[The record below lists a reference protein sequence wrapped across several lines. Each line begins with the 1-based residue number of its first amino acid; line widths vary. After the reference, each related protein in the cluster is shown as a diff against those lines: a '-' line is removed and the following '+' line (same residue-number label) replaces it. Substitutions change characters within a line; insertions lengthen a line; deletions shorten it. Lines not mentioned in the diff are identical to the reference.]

1 MEENHISDTG
11 RENRVAWSRR
21 SQAAFGAGRAC
32 AAWEGGSNP
41 GPDRGIS
48 TIRRAGGP
56 WDQRGKA
63 EVQMVEIARKELV
76 MVFRVLDRDGRPIGE
91 IVQPKV
97 APVVGRGARTVL
109 LVRGKPGGKTQPA
122 AM

>member
-1 MEENHISDTG
+1 LRGPGARKRPSALAARALRG
-11 RENRVAWSRR
+11 REEATLAQIEA
-21 SQAAFGAGRAC
+21 SQQYAAQAD
-32 AAWEGGSNP
+32 P
-41 GPDRGIS
+41 GINE
-48 TIRRAGGP
+48 A
-56 WDQRGKA
+56 KA